1 MTLPDSIAVGNHSN
15 DGEITDLQ
23 NVAQTWLNGRIPT
36 VAEQSGYDNTGGSD
50 QATVFAAALA
60 ATSGPLWVPAGSYL
74 LNSTVTIPSGKRLL
88 CAGPSVC
95 IFFYSGATD
104 AFLMDG
110 CQGAAIIGARIVTSD
125 STSTVCGVHLKNTTA
140 ASQFNKVEDCIF
152 IQNNATA
159 RTVGQYG
166 ILVEDNSASVLAQFW
181 HTFRDLRFFNWDA
194 GIATRQTGAG
204 ADGVN
209 QSFFANCVEIAC
221 LSCLDFGPRTGD
233 HVVLGAFG
241 SHSSG
246 SVFTDVVLRLGD
258 TTSNP
263 NGGGVS
269 AFGIVSDMGANGSG
283 FLVNNHSVKNILIS
297 NNESTGSDSNLSDST
312 NQSWGNK
319 ALTQTSRALN
329 TASGFFS
336 GTNNFSATALALT
349 VQETNTRTVADTN
362 TAASATDRQIVYSS
376 LTAAR
381 SVSLPTPGA
390 GGRVMLFDL
399 SGNASGVKTISVT
412 GNINGTA
419 ASTAVAINSAFGS
432 SEWES
437 TATTWFLKSH
447 NP

>member
-1 MTLPDSIAVGNHSN
+1 MTLPAQVAVGNHSN

-23 NVAQTWLNGRIPT
+23 LVAQAFLLGRIPSLS
-36 VAEQSGYDNTGGSD
+36 EQDGFDPSGKTD
-50 QATVFAAALA
+50 QASVLAAALA
-60 ATSGPLWVPAGSYL
+60 AASGPVWVPAGSYAL
-74 LNSTVTIPSGKRLL
+74 ASTVSIPSGKRLC
-88 CAGPSVC
+88 CAGPGVC
-95 IFFYSGATD
+95 IFFYSGTAD

-110 CQGAAIIGARIVTSD
+110 CQGSAIIGARIITSD
-125 STSTVCGVHLKNTTA
+125 STSTVCGVHLKNTSA

-152 IQNNATA
+152 IQNNAIA
-159 RTVGQYG
+159 RTVGQYA
-166 ILVEDNSASVLAQFW
+166 ILVEDNSSSVLAQFW

-209 QSFFANCVEIAC
+209 QSFFENCVEIAC

-246 SVFTDVVLRLGD
+246 SVFTDVVLRIGD

-263 NGGGVS
+263 NAGAIS

-283 FLVNNHSVKNILIS
+283 FLVNNHSVKNLLVS

-319 ALTQTSRALN
+319 ALLQTSRALN
-329 TASGFFS
+329 TSSGFFS
-336 GTNNFSATALALT
+336 GTNNFAATALALT

-399 SGNASGVKTISVT
+399 SGNASGVRTISVT
-412 GNINGTA
+412 GTINGVA
-419 ASTAVAINSAFGS
+419 ASTVVAINSAFGS

-437 TATTWFLKSH
+437 TATTWFLKAH